1 MKQLPY
7 LSFLVLLPTL
17 AHGWPIMNSSSQRL
31 TLRFA
36 SAAEANLAKLSF
48 APVYDDREWA
58 LSARWDDSNPNSL
71 VMREHMARYGLKGT
85 FYLTGTDPQGRLGE
99 QFARD
104 LMRDGFSI
112 GGHTQTH
119 PSLTMVPPN
128 EIWQQ
133 IMANRI
139 EREAQTDTP
148 INSFAF
154 PNGRYRSDTDPQ
166 AMADITAALERA
178 GYFHCVYTDF
188 VRNNPHL
195 KQAEWTTGW
204 QVVPGDKVVDA
215 AKFQENLD
223 KILRFKDTYQ
233 TTSHCIFLGVHAWQQ
248 GEEWPKFDAVLQTL
262 TDRNWWICNQTE
274 WAAYSRQAR
283 EATCR
288 QEETAAAQPAREYTI
303 TRPVAAELGAA
314 VPLTVVVQ
322 GAAPQQA
329 LCEGQPVTIEQRGGR
344 AIINLPAGQ
353 EGAPPAK
360 IDHVAVEAGSQE
372 YVVSKDFPGLRFR
385 MQLQPRGEQ
394 PGLTLQ
400 WQPAP
405 ELTGVAVSCR
415 LPLRYLQS
423 GGAGLPTAEGSR
435 LEQPLARFPLQER
448 PDLER
453 YRSGPE
459 YFVVQFDF
467 TSQWGPGRIYVTT
480 QADVDG

>member
-1 MKQLPY
+1 MK
-7 LSFLVLLPTL
+7 VLLLLLIVLPVL
-17 AHGWPIMNSSSQRL
+17 AQAAPLARGSYRQHLKL
-31 TLRFA
+31 TFA
-36 SAAEANLAKLSF
+36 SAAEAAQARLTV

-58 LSARWDDSNPNSL
+58 LSARWDDCNANSL
-71 VMREHMARYGLKGT
+71 VMHEHMARAGIKGT
-85 FYLTGTDPQGRLGE
+85 FYLTGTDPQGRFGE
-99 QFARD
+99 QFAHA
-104 LMRDGFSI
+104 LMRDGCSI
-112 GGHTQTH
+112 GGHSQTH

-166 AMADITAALERA
+166 TLADITAALERA

-233 TTSHCIFLGVHAWQQ
+233 ATSHCIFLGVHAWQQ
-248 GEEWPKFDAVLQTL
+248 GEQWGKLDALLQTL
-262 TDRNWWICNQTE
+262 QERNWWVCNQTE

-288 QEETAAAQPAREYTI
+288 QEDTAPAQPAREYTI
-303 TRPVAAELGAA
+303 TRPVAAELGAM

-329 LCEGQPVTIEQRGGR
+329 LCEGQPVTIEQRGDR
-344 AIINLPAGQ
+344 AIINLPAGR
-353 EGAPPAK
+353 EGALPAK
-360 IDHVAVEAGSQE
+360 IDHVAVEARSQE
-372 YVVSKDFPGLRFR
+372 YVATKDFPGLRFR
-385 MQLQPRGEQ
+385 VQLQPRGEQ
-394 PGLTLQ
+394 PSLTLE
-400 WQPAP
+400 WRSAP

-415 LPLRYLQS
+415 LPLRYLH
-423 GGAGLPTAEGSR
+423 GGGVGLPTGEGGR
-435 LEQPLARFPLQER
+435 LEQPLARFALQER
-448 PDLER
+448 PDAER

-459 YFVVQFDF
+459 YFVMQFDF